1 MSGATSH
8 PGWLE
13 QIIRGVVGAWLP
25 DTTSRSAQAAQA
37 LEPGRGRARRYVR
50 GMLRESGLLFGTPN
64 APKVPGEGGSHE
76 ELLFLAVLR
85 VFTRIA
91 LDVAAHAD
99 AAPGPRAEQVLLLFA
114 AMSGRLDAA
123 EDIHR
128 RIKSPW
134 SEEGGKRARSWPLP
148 QKVWLHVEEGL
159 EQRAL
164 SLASDPYYGLV
175 LHNGAVYADANLF
188 GRISAAYF
196 SRSTFPREVVER
208 QVRFAAQQK
217 ARLVEVLVGLVS
229 AERKPGFPVRRAIL
243 RQIDDLRLPDGM
255 ADATRDFAR
264 KAFDKPVPIAKLTHG
279 IRSREMRR
287 FIVEQTLLASL
298 VDGRRSPREVE
309 WTQALGSHLG
319 FTSEQ
324 LKVMELE
331 MAEFYRRHRD
341 VVDVFSLSGGAEVM
355 GEEWV
360 DQMSATMKKNYRAL
374 LKEVKETGELSRLL
388 ARAARGQKL
397 TSEEKQVMRA
407 QLIDVAKAVP
417 ALAIFAAPGG
427 LLVLLALAK
436 VLPFD
441 LRPSAFRDDDGD

>member
-1 MSGATSH
+1 VSTATSQ

-13 QIIRGVVGAWLP
+13 QIIRGVVGGWLP
-25 DTTSRSAQAAQA
+25 DTASRSAATAQE
-37 LEPGRGRARRYVR
+37 LKPGRARARRYVR

-64 APKVPGEGGSHE
+64 TPRIPGEAGSAE
-76 ELLFLAVLR
+76 EQLFLAVLR

-99 AAPGPRAEQVLLLFA
+99 AAPGPRPEQVLLLFA
-114 AMSGRLDAA
+114 AMSGRLDTA

-128 RIKSPW
+128 RI
-134 SEEGGKRARSWPLP
+134 ERAGKSWPLP
-148 QKVWLHVEEGL
+148 HKLWLSVESAL
-159 EQRAL
+159 ETRAL

-188 GRISAAYF
+188 GRIAAAYF
-196 SRSTFPREVVER
+196 SRSVFPRAVVER
-208 QVRFAAQQK
+208 QVTFAAQQK

-229 AERKPGFPVRRAIL
+229 SERKPGYPVRRAIL
-243 RQIDDLRLPDGM
+243 RQIDDLQLPDAL
-255 ADATRDFAR
+255 ADATREFAR
-264 KAFDKPVPIAKLTHG
+264 KAFDKPVPLERLTKG
-279 IRSREMRR
+279 IRSTEMRR

-309 WTQALGSHLG
+309 WTQALGKQLG
-319 FTSEQ
+319 FTPEQ

-360 DQMSATMKKNYRAL
+360 DEMSNTMRKNYRAL

-388 ARAARGQKL
+388 ARVARGQKL
-397 TSEEKQVMRA
+397 SSEEKKLMRE

-427 LLVLLALAK
+427 LLLLLALAK

-441 LRPSAFRDDDGD
+441 LRPSAFREDEE

>member
-1 MSGATSH
+1 
-8 PGWLE
+8 
-13 QIIRGVVGAWLP
+13 
-25 DTTSRSAQAAQA
+25 
-37 LEPGRGRARRYVR
+37 
-50 GMLRESGLLFGTPN
+50 MLRESGLLFGTPN
-64 APKVPGEGGSHE
+64 TPKLPGEGGSPE
-76 ELLFLAVLR
+76 EQLFLAVLR

-99 AAPGPRAEQVLLLFA
+99 AAPGPRPEQILLLFA

-128 RIKSPW
+128 RI
-134 SEEGGKRARSWPLP
+134 ERAGKSWPLP
-148 QKVWLHVEEGL
+148 HKTWLTVESAIET
-159 EQRAL
+159 RAL

-188 GRISAAYF
+188 GRIAAAYF
-196 SRSTFPREVVER
+196 SRSTFPRAVVER
-208 QVRFAAQQK
+208 QVAFAAQQK

-229 AERKPGFPVRRAIL
+229 SERKPGYPVRRAIL
-243 RQIDDLRLPDGM
+243 RQIDDLQLPDGL
-255 ADATRDFAR
+255 ADATREFAR
-264 KAFDKPVPIAKLTHG
+264 KAFDKPVPIDRLTKG
-279 IRSREMRR
+279 IRSSEMRR
-287 FIVEQTLLASL
+287 FIVDQTLLASL

-309 WTQALGSHLG
+309 WTQALGKQLG
-319 FTSEQ
+319 FSPEQ
-324 LKVMELE
+324 LKLMEME
-331 MAEFYRRHRD
+331 MADFYRRHRD

-360 DQMSATMKKNYRAL
+360 DDMSTTMRKNYRAL

-397 TSEEKQVMRA
+397 TSDEKKLMRE

-427 LLVLLALAK
+427 LLLLLALAK

-441 LRPSAFRDDDGD
+441 LRPSAFREDED